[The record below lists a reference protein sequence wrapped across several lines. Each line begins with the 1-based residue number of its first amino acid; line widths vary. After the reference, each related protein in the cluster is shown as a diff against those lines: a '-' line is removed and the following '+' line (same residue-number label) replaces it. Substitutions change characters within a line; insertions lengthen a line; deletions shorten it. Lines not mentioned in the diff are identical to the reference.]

1 MRKTVIFGKKN
12 CIEKIDLESVSPI
25 WRSELPV
32 GFTPFAIT
40 QYEEYIIVFSTKI
53 FSQKISCFRKNSGT
67 NLWHRDKQHIY
78 EHDPFTPL
86 YMGKH
91 LYYLAKRDT
100 VAKLCC
106 DTGKIIFRK
115 PFNKPLFSSY
125 QMFIAN
131 QSLFLFSKKEV
142 LSVDID
148 TGNISRDDK
157 LTDKFNTKEIKASL
171 GNGSSFLSVI
181 QSAHPSDDG
190 GAGAG
195 AGGGG
200 DGGG

>member
-1 MRKTVIFGKKN
+1 MRKTAIFGKKN

-67 NLWHRDKQHIY
+67 NLWHRDKQQIY

-106 DTGKIIFRK
+106 VTGKIIFRK

-148 TGNISRDDK
+148 TGKISRDDK
-157 LTDKFNTKEIKASL
+157 LSDKFNTKEIKASL

-181 QSAHPSDDG
+181 QSTHPSDDG
-190 GAGAG
+190 GTGAG

>member
-1 MRKTVIFGKKN
+1 MRKTAIFGKKN
-12 CIEKIDLESVSPI
+12 CIEKINLESVSPI

-67 NLWHRDKQHIY
+67 NLWHKDKQQIY

-86 YMGKH
+86 YMDKY
-91 LYYLAKRDT
+91 LYYLAERDT

-106 DTGKIIFRK
+106 ETGKIIFRK

-131 QSLFLFSKKEV
+131 QSLYLFSKKEV
-142 LSVDID
+142 LSVDIV
-148 TGNISRDDK
+148 TGSISRDDK
-157 LTDKFNTKEIKASL
+157 LSDKFNTKEIKASL

-181 QSAHPSDDG
+181 QSTHPSDDG